1 MILMIITYIKVYI
14 KYSLKSGHYSNNFI
28 HFILL
33 SLPDNSMMVSIIVNP
48 TLQLKKNIK
57 N

>member
-1 MILMIITYIKVYI
+1 MILMMITYIKVYI
-14 KYSLKSGHYSNNFI
+14 KYSIKSEHYSNNFI

-33 SLPDNSMMVSIIVNP
+33 SLPDNSMRVSIIVNP

>member
-1 MILMIITYIKVYI
+1 MIIQYIKIYI
-14 KYSLKSGHYSNNFI
+14 KYSIKSGHYSNNFI
-28 HFILL
+28 YFIIL

-48 TLQLKKNIK
+48 TLQLKENIK

>member
-1 MILMIITYIKVYI
+1 MMIITYIKVYI
-14 KYSLKSGHYSNNFI
+14 KYSIKSEHYSNNFI

-33 SLPDNSMMVSIIVNP
+33 SLPDNSMRVSIIVNP

>member
-1 MILMIITYIKVYI
+1 MIVTFIKVYV
-14 KYSLKSGHYSNNFI
+14 KYNIKSGHYSNNFI

-33 SLPDNSMMVSIIVNP
+33 SFPDNSMMVSIIVNP
-48 TLQLKKNIK
+48 TLQYKKNIK